1 MARRH
6 TSPLSQLSAHWGL
19 SKTARRFGVSSS
31 TIQRWERKGLPQSRR
46 REVEATI
53 RRVDQARERAA
64 VNDDWAREQLTRWVE
79 AGNEE
84 SDAMTRLRELS
95 RRKRMTRLDHIAIQ
109 TWQGLLTE
117 SRDYRRQLG
126 EILKGRRFR
135 NTPTGKQVGEIT
147 DRINVY
153 GEAYRAAS
161 ERDNA
166 QEISK
171 AWQSWERQ
179 VKRLAAELEGLQ
191 IPGMSQRQVY
201 TLFFSP

>member
-1 MARRH
+1 M
-6 TSPLSQLSAHWGL
+6 
-19 SKTARRFGVSSS
+19 
-31 TIQRWERKGLPQSRR
+31 
-46 REVEATI
+46 EATI
-53 RRVDQARERAA
+53 RRVEQARERAA

-95 RRKRMTRLDHIAIQ
+95 RRRRMTRLDHLAIQ

-117 SRDYRRQLG
+117 SREHRRQLG
-126 EILKGRRFR
+126 EILSSRRFR
-135 NTPTGKQVGEIT
+135 NTPTGKQVGDIT
-147 DRINVY
+147 DRINVF
-153 GEAYRAAS
+153 GDEYRAAS
-161 ERDNA
+161 ERDDA
-166 QEISK
+166 QAISR